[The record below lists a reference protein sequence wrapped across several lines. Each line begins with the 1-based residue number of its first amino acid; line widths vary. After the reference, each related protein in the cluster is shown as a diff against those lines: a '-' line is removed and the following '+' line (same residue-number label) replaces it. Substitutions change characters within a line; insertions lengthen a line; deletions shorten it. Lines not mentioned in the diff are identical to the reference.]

1 MLDSLT
7 NRLTGILD
15 RLRGFGR
22 LTEENIQE
30 ALREVRVALLE
41 ADVNFKVVKG
51 FIDRV
56 RVKAVGQDVLQSL
69 TPGQQVV
76 KVVRDELVELL
87 GGSAHRLAMAPHPP
101 TVVMLVGLQGS
112 GKTTSAAKLAR
123 HFQKQGQH
131 PLLAAADVYRPAAVD
146 QLKTLGA
153 QLGIPVV
160 GEATQRP
167 VEICA
172 AARDEA
178 ARRGLSPLIL
188 DTAGRLHIDE
198 EMLEELRA
206 IKRAVG
212 PHHVLL
218 VVDAMTGQD
227 AVTVA
232 EKFNAAIGI
241 DAVVLT
247 KMDGDARG
255 GAALSV
261 RQVTGRPIAF
271 VGVGEKTE
279 ALEPFH
285 PDRLAQRILG
295 MGDVLSLVEKA
306 QATVDAGQ
314 AEALAQKIH
323 DDTFTLEDFATQLRQ
338 LRSMGPLGQLMDMV
352 PFFKGARGL
361 PKEMTGEEQ
370 ELDRYTAIIGS
381 MTPHERREPS
391 VINGSRRARIARG
404 SGTNVS
410 DVNRLLKQYGQ
421 LRKMMKGLKN
431 MEGRMGKFKGALP
444 FLADLMRQMPI
455 PLALDFLEVSSYG
468 EATESSGVVRILKD
482 LAKPIEGRDVVVVE
496 DILDTGH
503 TLAYVIEHLRSKQPA
518 SVRLC
523 TLLDKPARR
532 IVPIQIDYRGFE
544 IPDKFVV
551 GYGLDYAERYRNL
564 PFIGVLKPEVY
575 RGEP

>member
-7 NRLTGILD
+7 SRLTGILD

-167 VEICA
+167 VDICA

-206 IKRAVG
+206 IKRAVS

-241 DAVVLT
+241 DAVILT

-271 VGVGEKTE
+271 VGVGEKAE
-279 ALEPFH
+279 AFEPFH

-314 AEALAQKIH
+314 AEALAQKIR
-323 DDTFTLEDFATQLRQ
+323 DDTFTLEDFAAQLKQ

-352 PFFKGARGL
+352 PFFKGAKGL
-361 PKEMTGEEQ
+361 PKEMTGEER
-370 ELDRYTAIIGS
+370 ELDRYGAIIAS

-404 SGTNVS
+404 SGTSVS
-410 DVNRLLKQYGQ
+410 DVNRLLKQYAQ
-421 LRKMMKGLKN
+421 LRKMMKGLKS

-444 FLADLMRQMPI
+444 FLPR
-455 PLALDFLEVSSYG
+455 
-468 EATESSGVVRILKD
+468 
-482 LAKPIEGRDVVVVE
+482 
-496 DILDTGH
+496 
-503 TLAYVIEHLRSKQPA
+503 
-518 SVRLC
+518 
-523 TLLDKPARR
+523 
-532 IVPIQIDYRGFE
+532 
-544 IPDKFVV
+544 
-551 GYGLDYAERYRNL
+551 
-564 PFIGVLKPEVY
+564 
-575 RGEP
+575 

>member
-30 ALREVRVALLE
+30 AMREVRVALLE

-131 PLLAAADVYRPAAVD
+131 PLLAAADIYRPAAVD

-167 VEICA
+167 VDICA

-232 EKFNAAIGI
+232 EKFNAAVGI
-241 DAVVLT
+241 DAVILT

-314 AEALAQKIH
+314 AEALAQKIR
-323 DDTFTLEDFATQLRQ
+323 DDTFTLEDFAAQLKQ

-352 PFFKGARGL
+352 PFFKGAKGL
-361 PKEMTGEEQ
+361 PKEMSGEEQ
-370 ELDRYTAIIGS
+370 ELDRYGAIIAS
-381 MTPHERREPS
+381 MTPHERREPA

-404 SGTNVS
+404 SGTSVS
-410 DVNRLLKQYGQ
+410 DVNRLLKQYAQ

-444 FLADLMRQMPI
+444 FLPR
-455 PLALDFLEVSSYG
+455 
-468 EATESSGVVRILKD
+468 
-482 LAKPIEGRDVVVVE
+482 
-496 DILDTGH
+496 
-503 TLAYVIEHLRSKQPA
+503 
-518 SVRLC
+518 
-523 TLLDKPARR
+523 
-532 IVPIQIDYRGFE
+532 
-544 IPDKFVV
+544 
-551 GYGLDYAERYRNL
+551 
-564 PFIGVLKPEVY
+564 
-575 RGEP
+575 

>member
-167 VEICA
+167 VDICA

-198 EMLEELRA
+198 EMLEELRV

-232 EKFNAAIGI
+232 EKFTAAIGI
-241 DAVVLT
+241 DAVILT

-314 AEALAQKIH
+314 AEALAQKIR
-323 DDTFTLEDFATQLRQ
+323 DDTFTLEDFATQLKQ

-352 PFFKGARGL
+352 PFFKGAKGL

-370 ELDRYTAIIGS
+370 ELDRYGAIIAS

-404 SGTNVS
+404 SGTSVS
-410 DVNRLLKQYGQ
+410 DVNRLLKQYAQ
-421 LRKMMKGLKN
+421 LRKMMKGLKT

-444 FLADLMRQMPI
+444 FLPR
-455 PLALDFLEVSSYG
+455 
-468 EATESSGVVRILKD
+468 
-482 LAKPIEGRDVVVVE
+482 
-496 DILDTGH
+496 
-503 TLAYVIEHLRSKQPA
+503 
-518 SVRLC
+518 
-523 TLLDKPARR
+523 
-532 IVPIQIDYRGFE
+532 
-544 IPDKFVV
+544 
-551 GYGLDYAERYRNL
+551 
-564 PFIGVLKPEVY
+564 
-575 RGEP
+575 